1 MKTKEKHLYSLNEL
15 GDYKIAKNDHDI
27 RGWEVRDRDAKS
39 IGRVDNLLAN
49 KDLGKVV
56 YVDVEVNQSII
67 DKNHDP
73 FSANNDSGFK
83 EFINKDG
90 ENHIIIPIGLI
101 DIHPEEKYVHTNSL
115 DYNTFAATKR
125 YKTGEPISRNYE
137 KQILSSYKANYRP
150 NEIKGKHDPLKEDEY
165 IESEYSARKRES
177 RPKYSNEGYSEKET
191 TKETTQDRIE
201 RERAN
206 LKYKSEVHHDREET
220 DEERMERE
228 RAHLRATSSQPDP
241 NFKPSRTYD
250 DDGNWVREKEY
261 LTDAEIESRR
271 RGRLRDEEDF
281 YDQEEFRPRKRY

>member
-49 KDLGKVV
+49 KELGKVV

-73 FSANNDSGFK
+73 FSGNNETGFK

-101 DIHPEEKYVHTNSL
+101 DIHPEGNYVHTNSL
-115 DYNTFAATKR
+115 DYNTFAETKR
-125 YKTGEPISRNYE
+125 YRTGEPISRNYE

-150 NEIKGKHDPLKEDEY
+150 NEIKGKHDSLKDDEY
-165 IESEYSARKRES
+165 IDTEYSARKTEHVPRHTHS
-177 RPKYSNEGYSEKET
+177 DYSER
-191 TKETTQDRIE
+191 ETTQDRIE

-206 LKYKSEVHHDREET
+206 LKYKSEIHHDRKET
-220 DEERMERE
+220 AEERMERE
-228 RAHLRATSSQPDP
+228 RAHLRATSGHPDP
-241 NFKPSRTYD
+241 AFKPSRTYD

-271 RGRLRDEEDF
+271 KARLREEEDF
-281 YDQEEFRPRKRY
+281 YDQEEFRPRRRY

>member
-56 YVDVEVNQSII
+56 YVDVEVHQSII

-101 DIHPEEKYVHTNSL
+101 YIHPEEKYVHTNSL
-115 DYNTFAATKR
+115 DYNTFAETKR
-125 YKTGEPISRNYE
+125 YRTGEPISRNYE
-137 KQILSSYKANYRP
+137 EQILSSYKANYRP
-150 NEIKGKHDPLKEDEY
+150 NEIKGKHDSLKEDEY
-165 IESEYSARKRES
+165 IESEYSARKSSPSPAYTSYPER
-177 RPKYSNEGYSEKET
+177 
-191 TKETTQDRIE
+191 ETTQDRIE

-206 LKYKSEVHHDREET
+206 LKYKSEVRHDREET
-220 DEERMERE
+220 TEERMERE
-228 RAHLRATSSQPDP
+228 RAHLRATSGHPDP
-241 NFKPSRTYD
+241 AFKPARTYD
-250 DDGNWVREKEY
+250 DDKNWVREKEY
-261 LTDAEIESRR
+261 LSDAEIEARR
-271 RGRLRDEEDF
+271 KGRIRNDEDF
-281 YDQEEFRPRKRY
+281 YNQEEFRPRRRY